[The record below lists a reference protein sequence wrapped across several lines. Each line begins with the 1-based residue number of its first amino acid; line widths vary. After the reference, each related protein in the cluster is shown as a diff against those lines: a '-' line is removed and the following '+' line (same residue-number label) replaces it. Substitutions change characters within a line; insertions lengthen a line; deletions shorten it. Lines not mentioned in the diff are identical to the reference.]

1 LLIVKPAPDAV
12 HGAITQLQRLAELF
26 RRRRVQLAQA
36 AGLTEEQWRVLE
48 QIATEHFMPSLFA
61 RSRETSAA
69 AVSRTIRQLL
79 DKKLVSV
86 TVARDDGRQ
95 RRYVLTAKG
104 TRALDALRER
114 RRAAIDAIWMDLD
127 PVQLDAFTRFSG
139 ELAQRLE
146 TYAAQD
152 K

>member
-1 LLIVKPAPDAV
+1 MKPAPDAV

-36 AGLTEEQWRVLE
+36 VGLTEEQWRVLE

-86 TVARDDGRQ
+86 SVAPGDGRQ
-95 RRYVLTAKG
+95 RRYVLTARG
-104 TRALDALRER
+104 TRTLDGLRAR

-127 PVQLDAFTRFSG
+127 PAGLDAFTRFSD
-139 ELAQRLE
+139 ELATRLE
-146 TYAAQD
+146 AWAAQE

>member
-1 LLIVKPAPDAV
+1 MKPAPDAV
-12 HGAITQLQRLAELF
+12 HGAIGQLQRLAELF

-36 AGLTEEQWRVLE
+36 AGLSEEQWRVLE

-61 RSRETSAA
+61 RTRETSAA

-104 TRALDALRER
+104 VRTLDGLRQR

-127 PVQLDAFTRFSG
+127 PAELAAFTRFSG
-139 ELAQRLE
+139 ELAARLE
-146 TYAAQD
+146 AYAAEQ